1 MKILLRIPNW
11 LGDAIMA
18 TPAIEMLKQKY
29 PNAKITLL
37 GPEYLQSLFS
47 SYDYVCDNTKKD
59 KFRFKAVLKLAKKIG
74 KFDLAITM
82 QNTFLSAA
90 LLYFTNSTK
99 RVGFAR
105 GIRSIFLTD
114 AIYYDK
120 DLHQVARFAKLV
132 DSKECTQKLFLACSD
147 IKTSNTIVVAPG
159 AAYGDS
165 KKWPYFD
172 EAIKL
177 ICKNSNL
184 DVVIVGAKSD
194 EDTCS
199 VLESRLQKSFIECK
213 NLAGKTSLTELV
225 RLIGGAKLFLT
236 NDSGPMHIASA
247 LNVTTI
253 AIFGSTNP
261 NLTGPWMA
269 DKTIVLYN
277 KIDCSPCYKRECKF
291 GHYDCLKSITPQ
303 AVANLALKAT
313 L

>member
-1 MKILLRIPNW
+1 MRILLRIPNW

-18 TPAIEMLKQKY
+18 TPSIEMLKQKY
-29 PNAKITLL
+29 PDAHITLL
-37 GPEYLQSLFS
+37 GPEYLRLIFS
-47 SYDYVCDNTKKD
+47 EYDYISDNTKKD
-59 KFRFKAVLKLAKKIG
+59 KFRLKAVLALAKKIG

-99 RVGFAR
+99 RVGFSR

-120 DLHQVARFAKLV
+120 NIHQVARFAKLI
-132 DSKECTQKLFLACSD
+132 DSGECKQKLFLKCDGVKHAD
-147 IKTSNTIVVAPG
+147 TIVIAPG
-159 AAYGDS
+159 AAYGDA

-172 EAIKL
+172 EAVREIIK
-177 ICKNSNL
+177 CKKL
-184 DVVIVGAKSD
+184 EVIIVGAKSD
-194 EDTCS
+194 EQTC
-199 VLESRLQKSFIECK
+199 VELENKLNGLNISCK
-213 NLAGKTSLTELV
+213 NLAGKTSLIELV
-225 RLIGGAKLFLT
+225 EIIASAKIFLT

-253 AIFGSTNP
+253 TIFGSTNP
-261 NLTGPWMA
+261 LLTGPWMA

-277 KIDCSPCYKRECKF
+277 KIDCSPCFKRECKF
-291 GHYDCLKSITPQ
+291 GHYECLKNISPQ
-303 AVANLALKAT
+303 TVANLALKAM